1 MKYFFLT
8 VLLFI
13 TATTICQTKSETED
27 FIKKY
32 IEANPQNNGAENE
45 KSDVSFIT
53 NDKGVYL
60 MLYSNYM
67 PYLTQ
72 FVYMFEPGQIQS
84 ITIDKTTMKGQ
95 NIMLRIRM
103 KDGAKA
109 QWKIPQRNEEKYIDT
124 FEIILGNAAFSDNIP
139 ERLKKA
145 IEHLSK
151 LAGGGVTEDKF

>member
-1 MKYFFLT
+1 M
-8 VLLFI
+8 
-13 TATTICQTKSETED
+13 ATTVCQTKSETED

-32 IEANPQNNGAENE
+32 IEGNPQNNGAESE
-45 KSDVSFIT
+45 KNDVFFTT

-60 MLYSNYM
+60 MLYSNFITYS
-67 PYLTQ
+67 PQVLII
-72 FVYMFEPGQIQS
+72 FEPSQIQS

-95 NIMLRIRM
+95 NIMIRIRM

-109 QWKIPQRNEEKYIDT
+109 QKKIPQRNEEKYIDT
-124 FEIILGNAAFSDNIP
+124 FEIILGNSAFSDNIP
-139 ERLKKA
+139 DRLKKA